1 MASIAFSP
9 CAQCATVCSSSIISV
24 RTERIELVLP
34 RTLHFSLCRWQ
45 APSTSRACLVEPVQV
60 VPAGSVHGDTTMMGD
75 PFCRLLDSHMFLL
88 FSHDRARIDNFA
100 VKVSSGGAQTSV
112 SAQSTGAQSHAVA
125 TQKFLTTASMVVR
138 GVRSGCWGSLSLVSP
153 SPPSLRSEQSLY
165 FGRVFRSVAK
175 RTNKFVRLATERPY
189 YVDSTRTNAST
200 VLTGPHALGALT
212 AATCEFAYD
221 QADGQSGQADR

>member
-138 GVRSGCWGSLSLVSP
+138 GVRSGCWGSLSH
-153 SPPSLRSEQSLY
+153 RRRFDQS
-165 FGRVFRSVAK
+165 RVCTLAEFS
-175 RTNKFVRLATERPY
+175 VRLPNAQTSLCVWQPNGLI
-189 YVDSTRTNAST
+189 TLTPHGRT
-200 VLTGPHALGALT
+200 
-212 AATCEFAYD
+212 
-221 QADGQSGQADR
+221 QAPC

>member
-153 SPPSLRSEQSLY
+153 APPSLRSEQRRFFAEFS
-165 FGRVFRSVAK
+165 
-175 RTNKFVRLATERPY
+175 VRLPNAQTSLCVWQPNGLI
-189 YVDSTRTNAST
+189 TLTPHGRT
-200 VLTGPHALGALT
+200 
-212 AATCEFAYD
+212 
-221 QADGQSGQADR
+221 QAPC

>member
-165 FGRVFRSVAK
+165 FAPLAEFS
-175 RTNKFVRLATERPY
+175 VRLPNAQTSLCVWQPNGLI
-189 YVDSTRTNAST
+189 SITLTPHGRT
-200 VLTGPHALGALT
+200 
-212 AATCEFAYD
+212 
-221 QADGQSGQADR
+221 QAPC